1 MLTGS
6 ILFYSFGEPYY
17 LFLIL
22 CSILV
27 NFVIGLGIENFK
39 DRSFEKKTLLILSLL
54 YNFGFLLFLNTPTF
68 LLKISTRSCEY
79 WTFTGGFTRLT

>member
-54 YNFGFLLFLNTPTF
+54 YNFGFLLFFKYTNF
-68 LLKISTRSCEY
+68 FIENINALLRILDIHWRV
-79 WTFTGGFTRLT
+79 LHA

>member
-54 YNFGFLLFLNTPTF
+54 YNFGFLLFFKYPNF
-68 LLKISTRSCEY
+68 FIENINALLRILDIHWRV
-79 WTFTGGFTRLT
+79 LHA